1 MTASDSILL
10 ASGAAAIGGFLNHLG
25 GFLSSPGAGVLV
37 GFVVSGVAFGLF
49 LKQVCRHCK
58 PED

>member
-1 MTASDSILL
+1 MTASDVTYL
-10 ASGAAAIGGFLNHLG
+10 ASGAAAIGGFLYHLG
-25 GFLSSPGAGVLV
+25 GFLSSPGGGVVV
-37 GFVVSGVAFGLF
+37 GFVVSGVAFGFF